1 MICSCEPDS
10 SPNAKITVFKITRDV
25 VATGMLDMFMRII

>member
-10 SPNAKITVFKITRDV
+10 SPNAKITTFTITRNA
-25 VATGMLDMFMRII
+25 VAIGMLDMFIGII

>member
-25 VATGMLDMFMRII
+25 VATGMLDIFMRII